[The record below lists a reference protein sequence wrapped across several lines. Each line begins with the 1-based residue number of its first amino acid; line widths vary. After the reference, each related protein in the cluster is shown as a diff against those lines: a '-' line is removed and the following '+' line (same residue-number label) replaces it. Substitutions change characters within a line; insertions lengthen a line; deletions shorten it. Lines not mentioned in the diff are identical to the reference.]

1 MCWFLT
7 YVTSWSDQRDS
18 SYRVA
23 PTDRVG
29 YRQFL
34 LNPNRISDLQEGADT
49 TLQVPTSIFKYFDNP
64 LNPREKYGVVKT
76 KTAVSTIV
84 EAADT
89 AFDSAFI
96 TLPIFRN
103 NNPDNATDDYTVPVS
118 ALAFASAYNQDT
130 DLSWVVYY
138 NAAFKRREVLVDYTL
153 AELEEAARLGV
164 S

>member
-1 MCWFLT
+1 MVFLA
-7 YVTSWSDQRDS
+7 YVTSWADTRDS
-18 SYRVA
+18 SNRVA
-23 PTDRVG
+23 TSNRAG
-29 YRQFL
+29 YVQFL

-64 LNPREKYGVVKT
+64 LNPREKYGVVKAQI
-76 KTAVSTIV
+76 AVSTIV
-84 EAADT
+84 DEADT
-89 AFDSAFI
+89 AFNSAFI

-103 NNPDNATDDYTVPVS
+103 NNPANVTVDYTIPVS
-118 ALAFASAYNQDT
+118 HIAFAQASNEDA

-153 AELEEAARLGV
+153 AELIDAAENGV

>member
-1 MCWFLT
+1 MWFLS
-7 YVTSWSDQRDS
+7 YVTSWNDSRDS

-23 PTDRVG
+23 PTDRAG
-29 YRQFL
+29 YRLFL

-76 KTAVSTIV
+76 KTAVATII
-84 EAADT
+84 EEADT
-89 AFDSAFI
+89 AYNSAFI

-103 NNPDNATDDYTVPVS
+103 NNPDNVTVDYTIPVS
-118 ALAFASAYNQDT
+118 HVAYAQASNEDAN
-130 DLSWVVYY
+130 LSWVVYY
-138 NAAFKRREVLVDYTL
+138 NAAFKRREVLVDYSL
-153 AELEEAARLGV
+153 AELIDAAENGV

>member
-1 MCWFLT
+1 MWFLS
-7 YVTSWSDQRDS
+7 YVTSFSETRDS
-18 SYRVA
+18 SYRVS

-34 LNPNRISDLQEGADT
+34 LNPNRISDLQEGDDT
-49 TLQVPTSIFKYFDNP
+49 TLAVPTSVFKYFDNP
-64 LNPREKYGVVKT
+64 LNPREKYAVVKT
-76 KTAVSTIV
+76 RTAVQTIID
-84 EAADT
+84 EADT
-89 AFDSAFI
+89 AYDSAFI

-103 NNPDNATDDYTVPVS
+103 NNPDSLTEDFTIPVS

-153 AELEEAARLGV
+153 AELVDAAENGV